1 MSLALQKLNN
11 PVMTAEP
18 QLADTT
24 INVRFGGTADVEAKV
39 DLDAFIKKLHDESQ
53 RLAVTTVRLDFRE
66 LSFMN
71 SSCFKIF
78 VAWLAQIRD
87 SETSKQYR
95 IQMVSNPNM
104 LWQRRS
110 LAALSCF
117 ASNLVTIEH

>member
-1 MSLALQKLNN
+1 MSLDLVRLNN

-18 QLADTT
+18 QLADGT
-24 INVRFGGTADVEAKV
+24 ISVRFGGTADVEAKA
-39 DLDAFIKKLHDESQ
+39 DLEPFIKKLHLESQ
-53 RLAVTTVRLDFRE
+53 RLGVTAVRLDFRE
-66 LSFMN
+66 LQFMN

-78 VAWLAQIRD
+78 VAWLAQVRD
-87 SETSKQYR
+87 AEPHQQYR
-95 IQMVSNPNM
+95 IQMLSNPSM

>member
-1 MSLALQKLNN
+1 MQN
-11 PVMTAEP
+11 PVMTAVP
-18 QLADTT
+18 VLDDTA
-24 INVRFGGTADVEAKV
+24 IQVHFGGTADVEARE
-39 DLDAFIKKLHDESQ
+39 DLEAFVKQLHVEAR
-53 RLAVTTVRLDFRE
+53 RLSVGAVRLDFRE

-78 VAWLAQIRD
+78 VARLAEVRD
-87 SETSKQYR
+87 SEPHEQYR
-95 IQMVSNPNM
+95 IQMLSNPSM

>member
-1 MSLALQKLNN
+1 MSLGLSNLSN

-18 QLADTT
+18 ALADNT
-24 INVRFGGTADVEAKV
+24 INVRFGGTADIEAKA
-39 DLDAFIKKLHDESQ
+39 DLDVFIKQLHAESK
-53 RLAVTTVRLDFRE
+53 RLNVSAVRLDFRE

-78 VAWLAQIRD
+78 VAWLAQVRD
-87 SETSKQYR
+87 SAEAEQYR
-95 IQMVSNPNM
+95 IQMISNPNM